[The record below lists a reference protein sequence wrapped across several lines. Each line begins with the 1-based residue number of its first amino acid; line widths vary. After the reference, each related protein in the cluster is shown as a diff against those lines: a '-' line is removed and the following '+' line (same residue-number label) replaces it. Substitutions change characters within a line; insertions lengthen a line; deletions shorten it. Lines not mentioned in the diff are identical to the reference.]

1 MGHKSSGQF
10 GFADAWLGYNQK
22 LNQQLNKIDQLMNWR
37 SFEEL
42 LSKIYASPTG
52 RPSHPVL
59 LLFKGLL
66 LQAWHNLSDYALEEA
81 LDDRLSFRRFV
92 SLSVAEKAPDHSVF
106 SRFRDELIK
115 HGIHDRLF
123 TELNRQLEERG
134 LVIKK
139 GTLVDATV
147 IEAAPRRPL
156 HNEDGSTGKSKQDP
170 EAEWT
175 KKGSKYLFGYKAH
188 VGVDLGSE
196 LVRRIAM
203 TPGNVHDGKMLESTL
218 SGDEEW
224 AFADKA
230 YDSWENEKIL
240 ERKSIRNGI
249 LFKAAWNSPL
259 SEAQK
264 RSNCILS
271 KLRSPVERLFG
282 TLKRSYRYCRAR
294 YLGLRKNRLQLTMM
308 CMAYNL
314 RKMEK
319 LCA

>member
-22 LNQQLNKIDQLMNWR
+22 LNQQLSRIDQLMNWH
-37 SFEEL
+37 SFEEM
-42 LSKIYASPTG
+42 LSRIYASPTG

-59 LLFKGLL
+59 LLFKALL
-66 LQAWHNLSDYALEEA
+66 LQVWHNLSDYALEEA

-123 TELNRQLEERG
+123 AELNRQLEARG
-134 LVIKK
+134 LIIKK

-147 IEAAPRRPL
+147 IEAAPKKPL
-156 HNEDGSTGKSKQDP
+156 HNEDGSIGQSKQDP
-170 EAEWT
+170 EAQWT
-175 KKGSKYLFGYKAH
+175 KKGSKYLFGYKVH
-188 VGVDLGSE
+188 VGVDQESE
-196 LVRRIAM
+196 LVRRIEM
-203 TPGNVHDGKMLESTL
+203 TSANVHDGKMFETVL
-218 SGDEEW
+218 SGDEKW
-224 AFADKA
+224 VFADKA

-240 ERKSIRNGI
+240 EKKGICNGI
-249 LFKAAWNSPL
+249 LFKAAWNRALTES
-259 SEAQK
+259 QK
-264 RSNCILS
+264 HCNRILS

-314 RKMEK
+314 RKMER
-319 LCA
+319 LCT